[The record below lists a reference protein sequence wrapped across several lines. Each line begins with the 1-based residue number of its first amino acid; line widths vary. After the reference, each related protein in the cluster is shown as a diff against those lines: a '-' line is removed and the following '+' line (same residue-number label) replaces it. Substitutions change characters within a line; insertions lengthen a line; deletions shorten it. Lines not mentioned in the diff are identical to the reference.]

1 MNMMHL
7 HSIFLFFPEHH
18 CIHWLF
24 VFEQITLLLW
34 VMDHEKAPELVMNWS
49 AHLTFVFSLRQ
60 HKEVM
65 PGRLKPEHAPGHELH
80 TKALS
85 GKHCANTSVY

>member
-1 MNMMHL
+1 M
-7 HSIFLFFPEHH
+7 FQ
-18 CIHWLF
+18 
-24 VFEQITLLLW
+24 QITLLLW
-34 VMDHEKAPELVMNWS
+34 AMDNEKAPELVTNSS
-49 AHLTFVFSLRQ
+49 AHFKFVFSLRQ

-85 GKHCANTSVY
+85 GKHCANPSVY